1 MRVWPLSWLR
11 SQPQSMLV
19 PWYRFLQIQTLLS
32 FWLQHLL
39 TQKTSVVPPPPG
51 EFDER
56 DLFIRQWRQVQ
67 SLHSGIERVRVRVG
81 KEYLATLQ
89 NRRKWQNESSNLQ
102 VGDVVL
108 LKNIQA
114 KRNDWPMRIV
124 LETFP
129 RRHGKVRKVQV
140 KVVKEESSKVFL
152 QLISDIVLLLSP
164 GTE

>member
-1 MRVWPLSWLR
+1 M
-11 SQPQSMLV
+11 
-19 PWYRFLQIQTLLS
+19 
-32 FWLQHLL
+32 
-39 TQKTSVVPPPPG
+39 
-51 EFDER
+51 
-56 DLFIRQWRQVQ
+56 
-67 SLHSGIERVRVRVG
+67 
-81 KEYLATLQ
+81 
-89 NRRKWQNESSNLQ
+89 
-102 VGDVVL
+102 GDVVL

-152 QLISDIVLLLSP
+152 QLISDVVLLLSP